1 MPAMATSRKMAR
13 TRLRQLPT
21 VVREG
26 LRFKAEVWTDMR
38 SSMERRRVME
48 KKREFGDCT
57 GIGVR
62 VGIV

>member
-1 MPAMATSRKMAR
+1 MPAMATIRKMAR

-26 LRFKAEVWTDMR
+26 LRFKAEVWTDMQ
-38 SSMERRRVME
+38 SSMERRWVME

-57 GIGVR
+57 GIGVQWE
-62 VGIV
+62 